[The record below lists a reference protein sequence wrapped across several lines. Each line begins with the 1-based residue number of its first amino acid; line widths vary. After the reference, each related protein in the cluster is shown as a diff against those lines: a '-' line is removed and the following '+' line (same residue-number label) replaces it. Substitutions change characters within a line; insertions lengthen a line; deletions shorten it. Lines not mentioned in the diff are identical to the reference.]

1 MTINIHHG
9 PPGSYKSAGVV
20 QRYVIPALTGED
32 SDYPEGRCVVT
43 NIRGLDSIERV
54 EEAFGVTCG
63 PESRIINLETETR
76 DALEYAARWFH
87 WAPIGALIVLDEAQ
101 AVYPAARRDFKIEHL
116 DYPGGK
122 EAAQR
127 DNRPA
132 DVLLAFDMHRH
143 YNWDLF
149 LCTPNI
155 AKIHKEIRQSA
166 QQAFRHWQMGHIVPW
181 KKNKWRELEHDP
193 ENSGKA
199 ASHSIGV
206 PKEYKVDLRVFEC
219 YQSTKTGKAKGVVG
233 GHSMLAD
240 RKLQMVALIIVCS
253 LGWLGYSA
261 KNIIEREKARF
272 ADDPVAVPQAP
283 EADRGTH
290 LDGPDGS
297 GVPTDRPPERAL
309 NPNQHQN
316 PHNNR
321 QPNAPNSRRHQ
332 AHPFEDVEL
341 RIAGSFNRLY
351 LFHGRDTQGEFA
363 LTQRDLAGFGYKV
376 LYIRTCHGQLWWEGE
391 PVQDLYCQR
400 IRSEQPDPRPTF
412 EPTVFPPLITKAEN
426 PAAAER

>member
-20 QRYVIPALTGED
+20 QRYVIPALTGQD
-32 SDYPEGRCVVT
+32 KDYPDGRCVVT
-43 NIRGLDSIERV
+43 NIRGLDSIDRV

-101 AVYPAARRDFKIEHL
+101 AVYPSSRRDFKIEHL

-122 EAAQR
+122 EAAQN

-155 AKIHKEIRQSA
+155 AKIHKEIRQST

-193 ENSGKA
+193 ENSGKS

-206 PKEYKVDLRVFEC
+206 PKEYKVDLRVFQC

-233 GHSMLAD
+233 GNSILKD
-240 RKLQMVALIIVCS
+240 RKLQLAALVIVGS
-253 LGWLGYSA
+253 FTLLGYQA
-261 KNIIEREKARF
+261 YNIIEREKARF
-272 ADDPVAVPQAP
+272 SGDPVDIP
-283 EADRGTH
+283 EGDQV
-290 LDGPDGS
+290 DGSVDPDG
-297 GVPTDRPPERAL
+297 TDGRGPASDSSSQRSLNGRPPRLPTPGEVD
-309 NPNQHQN
+309 
-316 PHNNR
+316 
-321 QPNAPNSRRHQ
+321 
-332 AHPFEDVEL
+332 HPFSDVFL
-341 RIAGSFNRLY
+341 RISGNVNSEY
-351 LFHGRDTQGEFA
+351 LFHGKDDQGEFA
-363 LTQRDLAGFGYKV
+363 LTHSDLVSYGYRV
-376 LYIRTCHGQLWWEGE
+376 IFVTRCYGQLYWDQELA
-391 PVQDLYCQR
+391 QNLFCQR
-400 IRSEQPDPRPTF
+400 MRSEEPDARPSF
-412 EPTVFPPLITKAEN
+412 EPLSPSLISEVEY
-426 PAAAER
+426 PAPVAR

>member
-32 SDYPEGRCVVT
+32 SDYPDGRCVVT

-181 KKNKWRELEHDP
+181 KKNRWRELEHDP

-199 ASHSIGV
+199 TSHSIGV
-206 PKEYKVDLRVFEC
+206 PKEYKVDLRVFQC

-240 RKLQMVALIIVCS
+240 RKLQMVVLTIVIC
-253 LGWLGYSA
+253 LGYLGYSA
-261 KNIIEREKARF
+261 NTIIEREKARF
-272 ADDPVAVPQAP
+272 SGDPVAVPQT
-283 EADRGTH
+283 DT
-290 LDGPDGS
+290 LDGRPDPDGLDGS
-297 GVPTDRPPERAL
+297 RVPTDRPPERTL
-309 NPNQHQN
+309 NSAQSRRNTPYQQ
-316 PHNNR
+316 
-321 QPNAPNSRRHQ
+321 NAPDSRQHLE
-332 AHPFEDVEL
+332 HPFADVEL
-341 RIAGSFNRLY
+341 RISGSVNRLY
-351 LFHGRDTQGEFA
+351 LFQGKDLQGEFA
-363 LTQRDLAGFGYKV
+363 LTQHDLASYGYRV
-376 LYIRTCHGQLWWEGE
+376 LYLRRCHGQLWWEGE
-391 PVQDLYCQR
+391 PVQELYCQR
-400 IRSEQPDPRPTF
+400 MRSHEPEPRPTV
-412 EPTVFPPLITKAEN
+412 EPAMFPPLISTTQA

>member
-32 SDYPEGRCVVT
+32 SDYPDGRCVVT

-155 AKIHKEIRQSA
+155 GKIHKEIRQSA
-166 QQAFRHWQMGHIVPW
+166 QQAFRHWQMGHLVPW
-181 KKNKWRELEHDP
+181 KKNSWRELEHDP

-206 PKEYKVDLRVFEC
+206 PKEYKVDLRVFQC

-233 GHSMLAD
+233 GHSILKD
-240 RKLQMVALIIVCS
+240 KKLRMVAVIIVCS
-253 LGWLGYSA
+253 FSYLTYA
-261 KNIIEREKARF
+261 MFEIVERETNRQKGAE
-272 ADDPVAVPQAP
+272 VVPDTSVP
-283 EADRGTH
+283 
-290 LDGPDGS
+290 PDG
-297 GVPTDRPPERAL
+297 GVHPDGTDGGSHPPGGTPQRPVDP
-309 NPNQHQN
+309 P
-316 PHNNR
+316 
-321 QPNAPNSRRHQ
+321 RRESLP
-332 AHPFEDVEL
+332 HPFADVEL

-351 LFHGRDTQGEFA
+351 LFQGKDPQGEFA
-363 LTQRDLAGFGYKV
+363 LTQRDLASYGYKV
-376 LYIRTCHGQLWWEGE
+376 LYIRNCHGQLWWEGQR
-391 PVQDLYCQR
+391 VQDLYCKR
-400 IRSEQPDPRPTF
+400 LRVLPPDPRPTI
-412 EPTVFPPLITKAEN
+412 EPAVFPPLMTQAQEPA
-426 PAAAER
+426 PAAR

>member
-20 QRYVIPALTGED
+20 QRYVIPALTGQD

-87 WAPIGALIVLDEAQ
+87 WVPIGALIVLDEAQ
-101 AVYPAARRDFKIEHL
+101 AVYPAARRDFRIEHL

-155 AKIHKEIRQSA
+155 GKIHKEIRQSA

-233 GHSMLAD
+233 GNSILKD
-240 RKLQMVALIIVCS
+240 RKLQLAVVVIVGSFS
-253 LGWLGYSA
+253 LLGYQA
-261 KNIIEREKARF
+261 YHIIEREKARLSG
-272 ADDPVAVPQAP
+272 DPVAVP
-283 EADRGTH
+283 EGDSTDGRADP
-290 LDGPDGS
+290 DDPDGS
-297 GVPTDRPPERAL
+297 RLAPGSQTERSL
-309 NPNQHQN
+309 NPQQNQQ
-316 PHNNR
+316 
-321 QPNAPNSRRHQ
+321 QNAPNSRQHLE
-332 AHPFEDVEL
+332 HPFADVEL
-341 RIAGSFNRLY
+341 RIAGSVNRLY
-351 LFHGRDTQGEFA
+351 LFQGEDLQGEFA
-363 LTQRDLAGFGYKV
+363 LTQQDLASFGYRV
-376 LYIRTCHGQLWWEGE
+376 LYLRDCHGQLWWDGE
-391 PVQDLYCQR
+391 RVQDLYCQR
-400 IRSEQPDPRPTF
+400 MRSREPASRPSF
-412 EPTVFPPLITKAEN
+412 EPSMFPALVTDTKD
-426 PAAAER
+426 PAPAER

>member
-32 SDYPEGRCVVT
+32 VDFPDGRTVVT

-54 EEAFGVTCG
+54 EEAFDVICG
-63 PESRIINLETETR
+63 SEASIINLETETR
-76 DALEYAARWFH
+76 ESLEYAARWFH
-87 WAPIGALIVLDEAQ
+87 WAPIGALIILDEAQ
-101 AVYPAARRDFKIEHL
+101 AVYPAARRDFRIESL

-155 AKIHKEIRQSA
+155 GKIHKEIRQSA
-166 QQAFRHWQMGHIVPW
+166 QQAFRHWQMGHLVPW
-181 KKNKWRELEHDP
+181 KKNNWRELEHDP

-206 PKEYKVDLRVFEC
+206 PKEYKADLRVFEC

-233 GHSMLAD
+233 GHSILKDKKLRLVAVVLVCAVSYLTYAMFQIVERETNRQKGVEVVPDPAGTPADRVHPDGGDGGDLPAGGPPQRPVIEHPLAD
-240 RKLQMVALIIVCS
+240 
-253 LGWLGYSA
+253 
-261 KNIIEREKARF
+261 
-272 ADDPVAVPQAP
+272 ADI
-283 EADRGTH
+283 
-290 LDGPDGS
+290 
-297 GVPTDRPPERAL
+297 
-309 NPNQHQN
+309 
-316 PHNNR
+316 
-321 QPNAPNSRRHQ
+321 
-332 AHPFEDVEL
+332 
-341 RIAGSFNRLY
+341 RIAGSINRAY
-351 LFHGRDTQGEFA
+351 LFVGKDLEGEFS
-363 LTQRDLAGFGYKV
+363 LTQRDLAGYGYRV
-376 LYIRTCHGQLWWEGE
+376 LYLRPCHGQLWWNGE
-391 PVQDLYCQR
+391 NVQDLYCQR
-400 IRSEQPDPRPTF
+400 IRIREPGPRPVI
-412 EPTVFPPLITKAEN
+412 EPELIN
-426 PAAAER
+426 PFMTASADSSESR

>member
-20 QRYVIPALTGED
+20 QRYVIPALTGQD

-63 PESRIINLETETR
+63 PEARIINLETETR
-76 DALEYAARWFH
+76 DALAYAARWFH
-87 WAPIGALIVLDEAQ
+87 WVPFGALIVLDEAQ

-122 EAAQR
+122 EAAQK

-155 AKIHKEIRQSA
+155 GKIHKEIRQSA

-199 ASHSIGV
+199 TSHSIGV

-233 GHSMLAD
+233 GHSILKD
-240 RKLQMVALIIVCS
+240 RKLQFAVVVIVGS
-253 LGWLGYSA
+253 LGYFSYA
-261 KNIIEREKARF
+261 AIQIIEREKARLSGE
-272 ADDPVAVPQAP
+272 PVAVP
-283 EADRGTH
+283 EAAQT
-290 LDGPDGS
+290 DGGVNPDGTDGR
-297 GVPTDRPPERAL
+297 GVPSDRQAERAL
-309 NPNQHQN
+309 NNESNSQQ
-316 PHNNR
+316 
-321 QPNAPNSRRHQ
+321 QNAPPPKE
-332 AHPFEDVEL
+332 HPFSDVHL
-341 RIAGSFNRLY
+341 RIAGSINRAY
-351 LFHGRDTQGEFA
+351 LFSGKDQQGEFA
-363 LTQRDLAGFGYKV
+363 LTQQALASYGYRV
-376 LYIRTCHGQLWWEGE
+376 LYLRDCHGQLWWNGKA
-391 PVQDLYCQR
+391 VQDLYCQR
-400 IRSEQPDPRPTF
+400 IRSEEPGPRPTI
-412 EPTVFPPLITKAEN
+412 ELAMYPPLITEADA
-426 PAAAER
+426 PAPAER

>member
-32 SDYPEGRCVVT
+32 SDYPDGRCVVT

-101 AVYPAARRDFKIEHL
+101 AVYPAARRDFRIEHL

-122 EAAQR
+122 DAAQR

-155 AKIHKEIRQSA
+155 GKIHKEIRQST
-166 QQAFRHWQMGHIVPW
+166 QQAYRHWQMGHIVPW

-233 GHSMLAD
+233 GHSMLKD
-240 RKLQMVALIIVCS
+240 RKLQFAVVVIVGS
-253 LGWLGYSA
+253 LTLLGYQA
-261 KNIIEREKARF
+261 YNIIEREKARLSG
-272 ADDPVAVPQAP
+272 DPVAVP
-283 EADRGTH
+283 ESDSI
-290 LDGPDGS
+290 DGSVNPDGVNGGS
-297 GVPTDRPPERAL
+297 TATDREAQRTV
-309 NPNQHQN
+309 NPSPN
-316 PHNNR
+316 
-321 QPNAPNSRRHQ
+321 NAPHSRQHLE
-332 AHPFEDVEL
+332 HPFADVEL
-341 RIAGSFNRLY
+341 RISGSVNRLY
-351 LFHGRDTQGEFA
+351 LFQGKDTQGEFA
-363 LTQRDLAGFGYKV
+363 LTQRDLASFGYRV
-376 LYIRTCHGQLWWEGE
+376 LYIRNCHGQLWWEGE
-391 PVQDLYCQR
+391 PVQNLYCQR
-400 IRSEQPDPRPTF
+400 MRSYEAEPRPTF
-412 EPTVFPPLITKAEN
+412 EAAVFPPLISSTQNAS
-426 PAAAER
+426 PAER